1 MLLADS
7 FFQLFNRKMIIKGIK
22 KSLQT
27 HSSSAQSFLEA
38 SLSIN
43 IPCTAPTATRP
54 ARKSNKSLA
63 IFLFPVYTIA
73 LQVDVE
79 ADFSG
84 SCLLCV
90 ARHLGKCP
98 QPMGRCLL
106 FLCFHNSFLAAEL
119 FSIWFSKEAQTLC
132 LLYTRMISK
141 WSTIVETTLAMVYCI
156 GRASLKE
163 LRILNL

>member
-1 MLLADS
+1 
-7 FFQLFNRKMIIKGIK
+7 MIIKSIK

-43 IPCTAPTATRP
+43 IPCTSPTATRP

-63 IFLFPVYTIA
+63 IFLFAVYTIT
-73 LQVDVE
+73 LWVEVE
-79 ADFSG
+79 ADFSS

-90 ARHLGKCP
+90 ARHLGKSP

-106 FLCFHNSFLAAEL
+106 LLCFHNSYLAAGL
-119 FSIWFSKEAQTLC
+119 FSIWFSKETQTLC
-132 LLYTRMISK
+132 LVYTQMISK
-141 WSTIVETTLAMVYCI
+141 WSTIVEATLAVVYCI
-156 GRASLKE
+156 GRALLKE